1 MADDPFVGWE
11 QSEKNSQ
18 EQVVSLKASFKEIL
32 DYARQDNGQDI
43 GFFAGVLDPKV
54 LDHPPNFFQD
64 QFDCSINSRIMFDPF
79 VDHHGVRHLHHN
91 IAESRQLGSS
101 KVSGGSVGNGSG
113 STGESALTAE
123 EQEAEQQRGLVTSS
137 IRFLKCWYESALA
150 KLSPTVVASKEGTE
164 VQRHLPLLAE
174 QLAQNPGN
182 KNITTK
188 CIDLIG
194 RLEKIEK
201 EQQNY
206 TAIHGFIVS
215 LRQDVEICVSSL
227 EIEEFVKNKVPAFTN
242 LLDAASK
249 EISRYKECDLD
260 AVKRLKQAA
269 SCLEQTLHGIEAF
282 RKQGPGFTKEW
293 FEDAKA
299 WKRFCFLKG
308 ILAKMSDFVLQWTAC
323 MQRNGSLQPTR
334 VRQFFSADYQDFKN
348 ELFNLVCIFA
358 TVILEVNA
366 NWPNPRESDVWK
378 QLKTQL
384 LQHTSEK
391 TGVQHCLTCAANEAA
406 ARWLQMEMSGFCY
419 DACRYE
425 QALPAETFTR
435 LNRQENL
442 AVDMHPDCDDI
453 IGMRVWFIDQI
464 STGGFNQL
472 SDKSGSTCGVLVVHV
487 FLRPEVAI
495 LRLKQPDKMQAKYFS
510 GSIAS
515 GNIQLP
521 SWIEDA
527 CVSRLFYQVSSIFC
541 HAYQNYGN
549 TCLPAID

>member
-1 MADDPFVGWE
+1 MQGLQALKACTDDLFDGSWE
-11 QSEKNSQ
+11 QSEKFS
-18 EQVVSLKASFKEIL
+18 EEHILSLKAAFKEIL
-32 DYARQDNGQDI
+32 DYARQDNGQDN
-43 GFFAGVLDPKV
+43 GYFDGVLDPKIRDPAAAKSDGKEPQPV
-54 LDHPPNFFQD
+54 FFQD
-64 QFDCSINSRIMFDPF
+64 QFDCSINSRVMFRAF
-79 VDHHGVRHLHHN
+79 VDHHGVRHLHHT
-91 IAESRQLGSS
+91 IADSHQPGSS
-101 KVSGGSVGNGSG
+101 QVGGGNISSVGNGSG
-113 STGESALTAE
+113 SKFGTEESKLTAE

-137 IRFLKCWYESALA
+137 IRFLKCWYESALE
-150 KLSPTVVASKEGTE
+150 KLSPTVVASKE
-164 VQRHLPLLAE
+164 VKRHLPLLAE
-174 QLAQNPGN
+174 QLAQNQGN

-188 CIDLIG
+188 CVDLIG
-194 RLEKIEK
+194 KLDRIDIEK
-201 EQQNY
+201 RN

-215 LRQDVEICVSSL
+215 LLQDVEFCVSSL
-227 EIEEFVKNKVPAFTN
+227 EIEEFVKNKVPAFKN
-242 LLDAASK
+242 LLEAASK
-249 EISRYKECDLD
+249 EIVRYKECDLD
-260 AVKRLKQAA
+260 AVKKLKDSA
-269 SCLEQTLHGIEAF
+269 SCLEATLKEIDAF

-308 ILAKMSDFVLQWTAC
+308 ILAKMSDFVRNWTAR
-323 MQRNGSLQPTR
+323 MPKSGLK
-334 VRQFFSADYQDFKN
+334 QFFTTAEFQN

-366 NWPNPRESDVWK
+366 NWPNPRESDRWR

-391 TGVQHCLTCAANEAA
+391 AGVQHCLTCAANEAA
-406 ARWLQMEMSGFCY
+406 ARWLQMELSGFCY

-425 QALPAETFTR
+425 HAPPAEPFTC

-472 SDKSGSTCGVLVVHV
+472 SDKSTCGVLVVHV
-487 FLRPEVAI
+487 FLRHELAI

-527 CVSRLFYQVSSIFC
+527 CVSRLFYQV
-541 HAYQNYGN
+541 
-549 TCLPAID
+549 